1 MRPPVHRP
9 GAERGVPG
17 SRVAAGRA
25 GADQRGR
32 AIDPRGRHRPDKWP
46 TRGPFSSPP
55 PACALDRDHTW
66 ISQLQVRTSSPAS
79 DQLDAAVAAGAT
91 AVGVFHRQV
100 SVGEIPDLAS
110 CDGVTP
116 PPSVVDQ
123 WLHYGPLLVPGR
135 ASGPGPAATA
145 TLTLPAGGLV
155 TRHGSVAVT
164 LYFAQAGPL
173 IIDLPVDRA

>member
-1 MRPPVHRP
+1 MRPRFTAQEPNGAYRGVGWLLAGLVLISGAVRSTPAAGTARIRAHEGAILVTTTGLRP
-9 GAERGVPG
+9 G
-17 SRVAAGRA
+17 
-25 GADQRGR
+25 
-32 AIDPRGRHRPDKWP
+32 
-46 TRGPFSSPP
+46 
-55 PACALDRDHTW
+55 RDHTW

-79 DQLDAAVAAGAT
+79 DQLDAAVAAGST

-155 TRHGSVAVT
+155 TRHGRVAVT

>member
-1 MRPPVHRP
+1 VRRP
-9 GAERGVPG
+9 GAAQEPKGVYRGVGWLLASLVLISGAARSAPAASTARIMAHDGAILVTATGLRPG
-17 SRVAAGRA
+17 PGHA
-25 GADQRGR
+25 
-32 AIDPRGRHRPDKWP
+32 
-46 TRGPFSSPP
+46 
-55 PACALDRDHTW
+55 W
-66 ISQLQVRTSSPAS
+66 ISQLQVQTSSPAS
-79 DQLDAAVAAGAT
+79 DQLDAALAAGAT
-91 AVGVFHRQV
+91 AVGVFHREV

-145 TLTLPAGGLV
+145 TLTLPPGGLMA
-155 TRHGSVAVT
+155 RHGSVAVT